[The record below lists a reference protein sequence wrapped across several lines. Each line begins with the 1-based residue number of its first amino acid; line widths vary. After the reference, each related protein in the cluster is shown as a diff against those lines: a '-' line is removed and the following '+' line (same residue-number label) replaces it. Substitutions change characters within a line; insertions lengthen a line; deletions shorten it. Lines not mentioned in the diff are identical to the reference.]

1 MRNNYA
7 ALEAG
12 WVPGHSEAFKKNA
25 VGKIQL
31 YDSGGGGGGPQEST
45 TYTTNLP
52 EYARPYYERMVE
64 RSEALSQEEYQ
75 PYGSERIAGFTPG
88 QQQVFGETLGM
99 QRPGELGQASA
110 LTGVASL
117 GALGAGQYA
126 PGQFGVQRVRG
137 PQLQQFQAEGPG
149 QVQGGLESFTGQ
161 GTAEQFMSPYMQQ
174 VVDTQKRAAA
184 REAQIAQQQANL
196 GAVRQGTY
204 GGARQTLA
212 QAERERG
219 LLDRLNQ
226 IQATG
231 SQAAFDAA
239 QRAFEAEQARGLQ
252 AGLQTQ
258 QLGTQ
263 TGLQNLQA
271 LLGVQQLGAGQSLEA
286 QRANQQ
292 ALMDAQR
299 AAEQSRQFGAT
310 TGLQGFQTA
319 LQGAG
324 QMAGIGKDIQTTD
337 LARLQAQQ
345 TVANAEQQMEQ
356 RRLDQ
361 AYQDFIAQREFP
373 YRQLEFYNAMLRGLP
388 VQANTTSTQYNAQPN
403 MAQQILG
410 YGIPALA
417 LSKAFSAT

>member
-7 ALEAG
+7 ELEAG

-52 EYARPYYERMVE
+52 EYAEPYYTRMVE
-64 RSEALSQEEYQ
+64 RAEALSQEGYQ

-99 QRPGELGQASA
+99 QRPGEFGQASG
-110 LTGVASL
+110 LTGIASM

-126 PGQFGVQRVRG
+126 PSQFRAQRVGG
-137 PQLQQFQAEGPG
+137 PQLQQFQAQGPAG
-149 QVQGGLESFTGQ
+149 VQGGLESFTGQ

-174 VVDTQKRAAA
+174 VVDTQKRAAT
-184 REAQIAQQQANL
+184 REAQIAQMQADL
-196 GAVRQGTY
+196 AAPRQGSY
-204 GGARQTLA
+204 GGARQALM

-226 IQATG
+226 IQASG
-231 SQAAFDAA
+231 SQAAFEQA
-239 QRAFEAEQARGLQ
+239 QRAFEQEQARGLQ

-292 ALMDAQR
+292 ALMEAQR
-299 AAEQSRQFGAT
+299 MAEQSRQFGAT

-324 QMAGIGKDIQTTD
+324 QLAQIGRDVQTAD

-345 TVANAEQQMEQ
+345 SVANAEQQMEQ

-361 AYQDFIAQREFP
+361 AYQDFIAQREYP

-403 MAQQILG
+403 IAQQVLG